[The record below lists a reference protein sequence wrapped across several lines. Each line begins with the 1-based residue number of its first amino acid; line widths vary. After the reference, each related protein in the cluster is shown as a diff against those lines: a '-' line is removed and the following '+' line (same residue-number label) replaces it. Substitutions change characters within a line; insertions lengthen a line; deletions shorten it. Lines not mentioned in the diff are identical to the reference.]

1 MRREFQFNEEET
13 AYLDTLSP
21 QWETIKAKGFRWLLI
36 PNFPIPEGYTVDRA
50 IAAINIPLEYPI
62 AKLDMVYF
70 YPAIKR
76 SDGKEIKQTQ
86 CQQTIDG
93 KNFQR
98 WSRHYTSAHP
108 WDPNGDSIIT
118 HIMAIQNWLQ
128 REFGGNA

>member
-86 CQQTIDG
+86 CQQAIDG

>member
-36 PNFPIPEGYTVDRA
+36 PDFPIPEGYTVDRA

-98 WSRHYTSAHP
+98 WS
-108 WDPNGDSIIT
+108 
-118 HIMAIQNWLQ
+118 
-128 REFGGNA
+128 NA